1 MSAYGF
7 VDRIRARLIVGADG
21 RGSTIAR
28 LARVPGRVRRH
39 NRFFYFAYWRGIQ
52 PETTDAWFDCV
63 DAFRQETRMD
73 RLLQQDLFWV
83 ITRANDCF
91 Y

>member
-1 MSAYGF
+1 MQEVERQRARPA
-7 VDRIRARLIVGADG
+7 RIRIPPWEEVRPRLPADSWG
-21 RGSTIAR
+21 RR
-28 LARVPGRVRRH
+28 WPRVVWNLVCYGH
-39 NRFFYFAYWRGIQ
+39 Q
-52 PETTDAWFDCV
+52 PDVTDAWFDCV

-73 RLLQQDLFWV
+73 RLLGQDLFWV